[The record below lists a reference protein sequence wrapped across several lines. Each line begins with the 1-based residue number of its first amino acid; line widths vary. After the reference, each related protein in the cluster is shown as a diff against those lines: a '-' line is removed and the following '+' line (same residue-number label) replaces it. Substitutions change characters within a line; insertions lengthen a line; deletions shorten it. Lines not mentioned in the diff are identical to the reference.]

1 MGRTPRPRP
10 PGVHPRSPV
19 YARTPAG
26 ANAVGTPPDRRR
38 GVDHVSQTSAAA
50 SLVRVSVSSGTRRAD
65 LGVPG
70 GIPVVELVPE
80 LARELGVL
88 DAGNASHGF
97 RLVAGG
103 GLLVDPDRSLAAQ
116 GITDGAVLSLET
128 VDATT
133 DKVYDDV
140 VEAVADVV
148 ETQFAPWTA
157 RHSAGTAIG
166 AATVFLLCAA
176 WALFTARDA
185 GLVVTA
191 VAGAVALLLVGTAA
205 VLESRTQAVGAV
217 ALAAVSLVYAA
228 VAGFAVQPS
237 APLWGEGLL
246 YAGAAVAVVGLLAAA
261 GPAPAPPGAR
271 CRRRGRRRHGR
282 ARRGRRTGPGVDDDG
297 LRRRL
302 RRRGR
307 AGQRAAVG
315 GHLVEPAVLARTAH
329 GGRDRRRCTGGRPRP
344 GAHPGRARPRRHGRR
359 RTGDRR
365 GRPAHHAAARGR
377 GGGRHAP
384 RRRGPRRHPAAH
396 PAQPH
401 PHLGAARDGDRHPRP
416 GARRGRRRAAA
427 PDLAPRPRR
436 AARQAGAALVV
447 SLAVLAPRTRV
458 GLGRLADAA
467 DGIVLVAL
475 LPLAAATIGVL

>member
-1 MGRTPRPRP
+1 MGRTPRPP
-10 PGVHPRSPV
+10 PHGLH
-19 YARTPAG
+19 AG
-26 ANAVGTPPDRRR
+26 EAGLCSDACRGQRR
-38 GVDHVSQTSAAA
+38 GNAPGQSEGSRYVSQSSAAA

-157 RHSAGTAIG
+157 RHSAATAIG

-185 GLVVTA
+185 GLVVAA

-228 VAGFAVQPS
+228 VAGFAVKPS
-237 APLWGEGLL
+237 APLGGEGLL

-261 GPAPAPPGAR
+261 ALP
-271 CRRRGRRRHGR
+271 RH
-282 ARRGRRTGPGVDDDG
+282 
-297 LRRRL
+297 RL
-302 RRRGR
+302 
-307 AGQRAAVG
+307 
-315 GHLVEPAVLARTAH
+315 VLAAGAVVGAAMVVLGVAAGPCRVSMTTACVVVFVVAVVL
-329 GGRDRRRCTGGRPRP
+329 GNVLPWMGISSSRLSS
-344 GAHPGRARPRRHGRR
+344 
-359 RTGDRR
+359 
-365 GRPAHHAAARGR
+365 
-377 GGGRHAP
+377 HAP
-384 RRRGPRRHPAAH
+384 RTEAEIGADAPEVDRG
-396 PAQPH
+396 QVKTQV
-401 PHLGAARDGDRHPRP
+401 ARGHDVMV
-416 GARRGRRRAAA
+416 AVA
-427 PDLAPRPRR
+427 LATGVVSSR
-436 AARQAGAALVV
+436 ALVV
-447 SLAVLAPRTRV
+447 LTTGCST
-458 GLGRLADAA
+458 
-467 DGIVLVAL
+467 
-475 LPLAAATIGVL
+475 PLTET